1 MATAGQLDAGGVP
14 EPTPQAI
21 PAVAEKQV
29 IEEKPSNKRT
39 NKARLLPKG
48 GSESSGG
55 SGYQRCT
62 SAIHMKLLRRNGTG
76 SQKICGH
83 IMN

>member
-29 IEEKPSNKRT
+29 I
-39 NKARLLPKG
+39 
-48 GSESSGG
+48 
-55 SGYQRCT
+55 
-62 SAIHMKLLRRNGTG
+62 
-76 SQKICGH
+76 
-83 IMN
+83 